1 MVIFVDIKSNVD
13 GVGDDPELLEL
24 DHDLL
29 HAAGLK
35 QPLPLALFPL
45 ASSQPLGQSHCV
57 PIKPPFLCD
66 PLTCSEADE
75 NPGDGEDDGPGEE
88 EDAEQVGH
96 PVAAVVVV
104 D

>member
-1 MVIFVDIKSNVD
+1 MVIFVDIKSNV
-13 GVGDDPELLEL
+13 GGAGDDPELLEL

-57 PIKPPFLCD
+57 PAQHHHHKSD
-66 PLTCSEADE
+66 HDH
-75 NPGDGEDDGPGEE
+75 NDDGWR
-88 EDAEQVGH
+88 QVG
-96 PVAAVVVV
+96 
-104 D
+104 

>member
-1 MVIFVDIKSNVD
+1 MVIFVDIKSNV
-13 GVGDDPELLEL
+13 GGAGEDPELLEL

-57 PIKPPFLCD
+57 PAQHHHKSD
-66 PLTCSEADE
+66 HDH
-75 NPGDGEDDGPGEE
+75 DDDGWR
-88 EDAEQVGH
+88 QVG
-96 PVAAVVVV
+96 
-104 D
+104 

>member
-1 MVIFVDIKSNVD
+1 MTEMIK
-13 GVGDDPELLEL
+13 
-24 DHDLL
+24 
-29 HAAGLK
+29 
-35 QPLPLALFPL
+35 
-45 ASSQPLGQSHCV
+45 

-88 EDAEQVGH
+88 KDAEQVGH

>member
-1 MVIFVDIKSNVD
+1 MDRDLTEMLMIMPMTEMIK
-13 GVGDDPELLEL
+13 
-24 DHDLL
+24 
-29 HAAGLK
+29 
-35 QPLPLALFPL
+35 
-45 ASSQPLGQSHCV
+45 

-75 NPGDGEDDGPGEE
+75 NPGDGEDDGPCEE

-104 D
+104 G